1 MDNNTK
7 IFLLELNITNHV
19 SLLLELYGV
28 AFLDDLTSFD
38 DSDIEN
44 IERNV
49 RQGEFSNQVDFD
61 SKQNRIKYLGFDLA
75 NWKDFT
81 FRPIDKKK
89 LSKIGAAA
97 SKKLESLKIKSAK
110 SKLVKK

>member
-1 MDNNTK
+1 MDKNTK
-7 IFLLELNITNHV
+7 NFLMELNITNHV

-28 AFLDDLTSFD
+28 AFLEDLRSFD
-38 DSDIEN
+38 DNDIES

-89 LSKIGAAA
+89 LSKLGDAA
-97 SKKLESLKIKSAK
+97 SKKLESLRSKSAK
-110 SKLVKK
+110 SKVVQK